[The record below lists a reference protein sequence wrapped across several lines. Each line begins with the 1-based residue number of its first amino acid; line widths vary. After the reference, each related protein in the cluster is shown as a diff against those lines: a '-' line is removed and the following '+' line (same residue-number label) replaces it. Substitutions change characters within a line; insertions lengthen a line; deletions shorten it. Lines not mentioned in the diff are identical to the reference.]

1 MNISSYRH
9 VMHRSSDG
17 DGGDGIRKEQSIISV
32 PVLLHIYLEG
42 IILRPFVF
50 VKSKM
55 NNFSEAE

>member
-1 MNISSYRH
+1 VTS
-9 VMHRSSDG
+9 G
-17 DGGDGIRKEQSIISV
+17 GGDGIRKEQSIISV